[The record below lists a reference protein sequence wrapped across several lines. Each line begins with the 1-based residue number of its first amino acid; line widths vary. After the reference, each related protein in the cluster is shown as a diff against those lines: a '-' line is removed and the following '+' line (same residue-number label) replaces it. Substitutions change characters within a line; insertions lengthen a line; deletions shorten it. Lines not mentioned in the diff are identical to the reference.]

1 MDKADCFA
9 LKTLARE
16 QEFAKAIQIFFIRGE
31 QRKLLSQRSLSPF
44 RGFLSPDN
52 GGTEGGVKTIEGG
65 FAVSAPLREMLW
77 NYEVGPGLT
86 LMLF

>member
-44 RGFLSPDN
+44 RGL
-52 GGTEGGVKTIEGG
+52 GG